1 MAATF
6 TNVNRVTYPVGGST
20 LSEALDEMSAR
31 EEAGAASWQP
41 NLSYAFGDDGT
52 VTSAT
57 IEVTL
62 TIEMPE
68 WSGYA
73 NANNAQRAEWDR
85 WYAALLAHEEG
96 HIQLARDYLTDADSA
111 LIGLTENE
119 AQTRF
124 QQICSD
130 LQVASDSYD
139 EGTDH
144 GRTAGTIMD
153 LNADP
158 SESESEE
165 QPQQ

>member
-6 TNVNRVTYPVGGST
+6 SNVNRVTYPVGGST
-20 LSEALDEMSAR
+20 LSEACDEMSAR
-31 EEAGAASWQP
+31 DEAGHATWEP
-41 NLSYAFGDDGT
+41 NLQYAFDNDGK

-57 IEVTL
+57 ITVTL

-73 NANNAQRAEWDR
+73 NANNDQRAEWDR

-96 HIQLARDYLTDADSA
+96 HIQLARDYLTEADSA
-111 LIGLTENE
+111 LVGLTENE

-139 EGTDH
+139 DGNDH
-144 GRTAGTIMD
+144 GRSAGTIMNLD
-153 LNADP
+153 ADP